1 MTTAGTQA
9 PFAKEAHATETSQ
22 AIYKRAGPG
31 GPATPASKKPWPG
44 PAEYPQRPA
53 TVLCP
58 HASAVAVAFFITL
71 PTFFAF
77 FIAAFIA
84 PPFMAAFFMAPAFF
98 IAAALFIAA
107 MTRSWCNE
115 AGFWKGIGLGALE
128 P

>member
-1 MTTAGTQA
+1 MLPRTTTAGTQA

-22 AIYKRAGPG
+22 AIYKRAGPD
-31 GPATPASKKPWPG
+31 GPATPASKKPWPC

-58 HASAVAVAFFITL
+58 HASAVALAF
-71 PTFFAF
+71 
-77 FIAAFIA
+77 FIA

-107 MTRSWCNE
+107 MTRIWC
-115 AGFWKGIGLGALE
+115 
-128 P
+128 